1 MSTSRVS
8 PLAKR
13 LAALAL
19 LVPALGQALPEDRNQ
34 PIHIESDSARR
45 DDRDDLVIYEGSVR
59 IDQGTLHIDADK
71 VTVHFANGEADR
83 IVCEGAPA
91 VYRQQQKP
99 DSAPVDARARQI
111 DYLMGQDLVV
121 LTGAARVEQEGSV
134 LEGERITYDVAKE
147 QIQARGDATNR
158 RIRMVIP
165 PKQQPDKR

>member
-1 MSTSRVS
+1 MFTSRVN
-8 PLAKR
+8 PVAKW

-19 LVPALGQALPEDRNQ
+19 LLPALGQALPEDRNQ
-34 PIHIESDSARR
+34 PIRIESDSARR
-45 DDRDDLVIYEGSVR
+45 DARDDLVIYEGSVR

-83 IVCEGAPA
+83 IVCEGTPA

-121 LTGAARVEQEGSV
+121 SPAPRASNRKDRCSRASASPTTWPRSRSRRAA
-134 LEGERITYDVAKE
+134 TKPTA
-147 QIQARGDATNR
+147 AFAW
-158 RIRMVIP
+158 
-165 PKQQPDKR
+165 